1 MTKEPKHAVIIGA
14 GVIGAA
20 CAYYLC
26 RSGWAVTVIEKGGWG
41 QGSSHGN
48 CGLIVPSHVLPLN
61 MPGVVWQ
68 GLQWMLKHD
77 APLYI
82 KPRAD
87 MALVLWLLR
96 FARRC
101 NRRAMLQ
108 AAIARSAMLQ
118 GAMALFQDLIDK
130 EALDCN
136 WEAQGVLYVFR
147 SRQALQ
153 SHRDI
158 NTLLKSFGEAGQ
170 ALNQREL
177 QALEPTLRQ
186 DLAGGYLHE
195 KSAHLRPDFLMREL
209 KRVLTSLGVR
219 IQEQTTVTALLGQ
232 NGRVQEVATDRGSV
246 SGDAFVVATGAWT
259 PFLADELGCRIPIQP
274 GKGYSATLPRPNP
287 CPSMPCM
294 LEEDRVVATPWPGG
308 YRLGGTMEFTGYDD
322 SLNPKRL
329 GALYRGARRYF
340 KPVQWAPV
348 QEEWCGWRPMTFDGL
363 PIIDRAPKWQ
373 NVMVAAGHNMLGISL
388 APGTGKLV
396 CAMLN
401 GDKPPIDP
409 GPYRIGRWAGIF

>member
-1 MTKEPKHAVIIGA
+1 MIKEPKHAVVIGA

-26 RSGWAVTVIEKGGWG
+26 RSGWAVTVLEKGRWG

-87 MALVLWLLR
+87 LALAVWLLR

-101 NRRAMLQ
+101 NHRAMLQ

-130 EALDCN
+130 ESLDCH

-147 SRQALQ
+147 SPQALQ

-158 NTLLKSFGEAGQ
+158 NTLLKSFGEGGQ
-170 ALNQREL
+170 ALNQRAL

-195 KSAHLRPDFLMREL
+195 ESAHLRPDFLMREL

-219 IQEQTTVTALLGQ
+219 IQEQTTVTALQGQ
-232 NGRVQEVATDRGSV
+232 LGRVQAVATDRGSIA
-246 SGDAFVVATGAWT
+246 GDAFVVATGAWT
-259 PFLADELGCRIPIQP
+259 PFLARELGCRIPIQP
-274 GKGYSATLPRPNP
+274 GKGYSATLPRPEP
-287 CPSMPCM
+287 CPSRPCM

-322 SLNPKRL
+322 SLNPRRL
-329 GALYRGARRYF
+329 KALYRGARRYF
-340 KPVQWAPV
+340 KPTQWAPV

-388 APGTGKLV
+388 APGTGKLI
-396 CAMLN
+396 AELLN
-401 GDKPPIDP
+401 GQPPHLDP
-409 GPYRIGRWAGIF
+409 KPYRIGRFTGLL